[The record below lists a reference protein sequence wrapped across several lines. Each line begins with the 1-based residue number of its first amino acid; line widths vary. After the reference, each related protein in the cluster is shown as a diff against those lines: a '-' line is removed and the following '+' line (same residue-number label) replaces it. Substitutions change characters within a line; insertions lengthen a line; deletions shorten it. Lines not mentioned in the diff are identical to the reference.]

1 MEFYFLFLTHEAVCS
16 RLIRKINLYGHLN
29 GHEGGVFALQFN
41 STGDLLVSGSAD
53 KQVILWNWANKT
65 KCLSYPSGH
74 SRSVFQTRIMPFT
87 DDRRIVTSSRDG
99 QVRLGQVWED
109 GRVDTKRLGRHLGV
123 VIKLA
128 VEPGSPHILYSC
140 GEDGFVQHFD
150 LRSSSATKIF
160 RCYSLKEN
168 RKQPPKS
175 IRLNDIVFDQRNPNY
190 VAVGGADEY
199 ARVYD
204 LRKCQLGASS
214 NADRLLTTFCPHHL
228 IGNNNVH
235 ITGLAYSNTSN
246 LLVSYNNELIYLF
259 QRSMEL
265 GPLPPISAP
274 QEPHVYLGHRNCL
287 TVKGVNFFG
296 PNDDYILSGSDCGH
310 IFVWKKE
317 ENDIKLWAPMASDAP
332 PLPENLEEILESNKE
347 VREDH
352 SRLTLTLD
360 AIMHIRRLQRQQR
373 YSRADIESDDE

>member
-1 MEFYFLFLTHEAVCS
+1 MADDAKQIQSVLDNRALLGNGSGRGS
-16 RLIRKINLYGHLN
+16 RRQDNLAHALAQWAMQNLVKKINLYGHLN

-74 SRSVFQTRIMPFT
+74 SESVFQTRIMPFT
-87 DDRRIVTSSRDG
+87 DDRRIVTSSCDG

-109 GRVDTKRLGRHLGV
+109 GRVDTKRLGRHLGA

-140 GEDGFVQHFD
+140 GEDGFVQH
-150 LRSSSATKIF
+150 
-160 RCYSLKEN
+160 
-168 RKQPPKS
+168 
-175 IRLNDIVFDQRNPNY
+175 
-190 VAVGGADEY
+190 
-199 ARVYD
+199 
-204 LRKCQLGASS
+204 
-214 NADRLLTTFCPHHL
+214 
-228 IGNNNVH
+228 
-235 ITGLAYSNTSN
+235 
-246 LLVSYNNELIYLF
+246 
-259 QRSMEL
+259 RSMEL

-274 QEPHVYLGHRNCL
+274 LQEPHVYSGHRNCL

-317 ENDIKLWAPMASDAP
+317 GELVRVM
-332 PLPENLEEILESNKE
+332 ILESNKE

-352 SRLTLTLD
+352 SRLTLTPD